1 MQALNFRECRLGKSG
16 GQSYVDDPTFLVVRY
31 QEEAT
36 EASLFARRRVHEG
49 SGHILH
55 LLKVVMDGRT
65 VSNFVLA
72 EVAGTTTW
80 TKPAQERGQYQKP
93 EGPFIDVHVLD
104 NVLKHIRS
112 WTSTSSTTC

>member
-1 MQALNFRECRLGKSG
+1 MQALNFRECRLGKSD

-49 SGHILH
+49 SGYILH
-55 LLKVVMDGRT
+55 LLKVVTDRRT

-72 EVAGTTTW
+72 EVASTTTW
-80 TKPAQERGQYQKP
+80 TKPAQERGRYQKP
-93 EGPFIDVHVLD
+93 EGPFIDIHVLN
-104 NVLKHIRS
+104 NVLKHIRRNS
-112 WTSTSSTTC
+112 ELPES